1 MSDAQAV
8 QNTSERRQFS
18 RFLFNADCRLQQS
31 GFEWMTELLDIS
43 LNGVLVKKPDLI
55 SLDIKEPC
63 EATIILGGSNNEIS
77 MTLEHVHTNSTSMG
91 FKCRD
96 IDIDSMTHLKRLVE
110 LNIGDEAVLQREI
123 SLLSQHK

>member
-1 MSDAQAV
+1 MSDQQAV
-8 QNTSERRQFS
+8 QNTAERRQFS

-63 EATIILGGSNNEIS
+63 EATIILGGTNNEIR
-77 MTLEHVHTNSTSMG
+77 MTLDHVHSNSTSIG
-91 FKCRD
+91 FKCKH

-110 LNIGDEAVLQREI
+110 LNIGDETMLQREL
-123 SLLSQHK
+123 SLLSLHK